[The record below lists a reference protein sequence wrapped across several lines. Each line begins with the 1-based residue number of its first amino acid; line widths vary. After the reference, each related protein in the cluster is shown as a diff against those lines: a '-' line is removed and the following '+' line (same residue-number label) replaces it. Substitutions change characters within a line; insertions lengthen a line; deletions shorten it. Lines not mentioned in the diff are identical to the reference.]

1 LGRPAFSEGVDGG
14 ASAGDSGPVIRAL
27 ALSLAQLGDPRIRW
41 VAIKAA
47 LLTMLVFVLVAAL
60 AGWLMTGTNPCGWG
74 PLSGDCTIGAGGG
87 LAAGLLVIAL
97 GLWLLFPA
105 VAVGVAGLFADEI
118 VAAVEERHYPAD
130 AAAARRPSTAESLG
144 LGLRS
149 AGRVLAWNLLA
160 LPGYALLLVTGIGP
174 FLLFFAVN
182 ALALGRDLGE
192 MVGVRRHA
200 GPELAAWLAANRFRR
215 AALGLFVAFLFILPF
230 ANLLAPVIGA
240 AMATHLLR
248 GERK

>member
-1 LGRPAFSEGVDGG
+1 M
-14 ASAGDSGPVIRAL
+14 IRAL

-41 VAIKAA
+41 VAVKST
-47 LLTMLVFVLVAAL
+47 LLAVLIFVLLAAL
-60 AGWLMTGTNPCGWG
+60 AGWLLTGTNPCGWG

-118 VAAVEERHYPAD
+118 VAAVEDRHYPAD

-149 AGRVLAWNLLA
+149 AGRVLAWNLIA
-160 LPGYALLLVTGIGP
+160 LPGYVLLLVTGVGP

-192 MVGVRRHA
+192 MVGIRRHA

-240 AMATHLLR
+240 AMATHILR